1 MDIAK
6 VTSFLGGSI
15 YLLLFGAALWF
26 GQSITNV
33 LSENFGVED
42 SNLFALILS
51 SSFLFAVGNFCFSYF
66 IQLRENY
73 HERMESAFFFS
84 LQLLIIP
91 AIVFIGFVVIFSNL
105 S

>member
-6 VTSFLGGSI
+6 VTSFFGGFI
-15 YLLLFGAALWF
+15 YLLLFGAALLF
-26 GQSITNV
+26 SQSITSG

-42 SNLFALILS
+42 SSLFALILA

-73 HERMESAFFFS
+73 HERMDSAFFFS

-91 AIVFIGFVVIFSNL
+91 AIIFVGFVVIFANL